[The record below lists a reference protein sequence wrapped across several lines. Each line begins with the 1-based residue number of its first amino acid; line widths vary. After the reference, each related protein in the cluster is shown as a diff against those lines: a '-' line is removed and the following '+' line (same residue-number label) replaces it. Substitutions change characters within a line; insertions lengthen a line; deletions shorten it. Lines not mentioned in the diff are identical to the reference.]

1 MDNNGSSLQISK
13 KSFFSSVAIL
23 LMLMIGAGIL
33 THVIPSGA
41 FEKVLIDGKESIVPG
56 TFAFTG
62 EGGYAIW
69 RWFTAPVEVL
79 WSPDAVTV
87 IMIIVFIC
95 IIGGTFTVLDKS
107 GMLQYIMNSLVK
119 RFEKSKYVLMA
130 ILTLFFMLFG
140 SVFGIFEELVALV
153 PIVIILSYALGWDSL
168 TGLGMSALA
177 AGFGF
182 SSATLNPFTLGV
194 AQEIAGLP
202 AFSGIGFRLFVFAV
216 CYGILY
222 GFLYRY
228 AKKIE
233 KNPQKSSIYEDDLGQ
248 KEKYANITAI
258 EALPNEQYL
267 GKTVKIFGGALA
279 LVIAY
284 IVAGFFVP
292 ALSAVS
298 LPVMALIFLIGGIL
312 AANASKYG
320 GNILKDFVAGIG
332 GIAPSGL
339 LILMAMS
346 VKLIITNGGIMDTIL
361 YYASE
366 KVSQMGP
373 YAAIV
378 MIFLLVL
385 GLNFFVSSG
394 SAKAFLLIPIIAPLA
409 ELVGLNSQIAVQAFC
424 FGDGFT
430 NMLYPTNAVLM
441 ITLGLTVVSYP
452 KWFKWTIGLQLLM
465 LLVNIAL
472 LLLAVVIGYGA

>member
-1 MDNNGSSLQISK
+1 
-13 KSFFSSVAIL
+13 
-23 LMLMIGAGIL
+23 
-33 THVIPSGA
+33 
-41 FEKVLIDGKESIVPG
+41 
-56 TFAFTG
+56 
-62 EGGYAIW
+62 
-69 RWFTAPVEVL
+69 
-79 WSPDAVTV
+79 
-87 IMIIVFIC
+87 
-95 IIGGTFTVLDKS
+95 
-107 GMLQYIMNSLVK
+107 
-119 RFEKSKYVLMA
+119 
-130 ILTLFFMLFG
+130 
-140 SVFGIFEELVALV
+140 
-153 PIVIILSYALGWDSL
+153 L

-222 GFLYRY
+222 SFLYRY

-233 KNPQKSSIYEDDLGQ
+233 KDPQKSSIYEDDMSQ

-258 EALPNEQYL
+258 EALHNEQNL